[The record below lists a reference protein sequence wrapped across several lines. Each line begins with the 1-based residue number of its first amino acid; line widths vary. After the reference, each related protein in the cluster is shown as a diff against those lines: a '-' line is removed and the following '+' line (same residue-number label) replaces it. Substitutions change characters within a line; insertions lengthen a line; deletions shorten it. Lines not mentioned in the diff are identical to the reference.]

1 MDFLQN
7 AQESLLLWKIC
18 RWADEPERPLPIILV
33 CLVTGSWRDSQQD
46 CCIEKH
52 PLAGWREM
60 RGQETGVKK
69 EKKKPGWHKG
79 LNPKF
84 SDHFPQPRQ
93 ALLEALQGVYW
104 LYSGNLAMGPFLF
117 YFRPENISEDIA
129 RSPILYQKWQTYL
142 SSRLISDLLTVSVS
156 SAMLKRI

>member
-1 MDFLQN
+1 MNCSSDANTQWIHRWTPLDRRQGGWRVVLGPLGEPDTPNPGWRVCTGGCTQWRQGSGHRVMNAQVRAPDYSTFSKMDFLQN

-18 RWADEPERPLPIILV
+18 RWADEPERPLAIILV

-69 EKKKPGWHKG
+69 RKK
-79 LNPKF
+79 
-84 SDHFPQPRQ
+84 
-93 ALLEALQGVYW
+93 ETGV
-104 LYSGNLAMGPFLF
+104 
-117 YFRPENISEDIA
+117 
-129 RSPILYQKWQTYL
+129 T
-142 SSRLISDLLTVSVS
+142 
-156 SAMLKRI
+156 